1 MHINVSK
8 ECSELFLHGHMYWCI
23 PDVVASSL
31 ALHVMEDGCIAAPE
45 RDVSEGENG
54 TKTGSFV

>member
-1 MHINVSK
+1 
-8 ECSELFLHGHMYWCI
+8 MYWYI